1 MRDFF
6 LVLAGMLTAFF
17 SQGQNNLSDSITFL
31 DPVVIS
37 ATYAPTKSSRTGRN
51 ITTIKGEQ
59 LTNLPVNSI
68 DELLRYLPGLEI
80 QSRGPMGVQGDIS
93 IRGSTFQQVLV
104 VLDGVRLNDPLTG
117 HFSSYIP
124 LPASE
129 IERIE
134 ILKGA
139 SSAVYGT
146 EAVGGVVHIITKTF
160 ARTNTKTGLEAQF
173 TGGEFGLW
181 GINAGG
187 QWANDRTILSAGIL
201 SNHATGQQQR
211 GTTGFFDLTSVSLGF
226 NQKISEHWSL
236 GLRTAYDNRNFSAQN
251 FYTTFISDTA
261 TEKVTSWW
269 QSARLNYAKNNL
281 RWTTDVGLKWLRDQF
296 AFNSVAVPNDNKTQ
310 LYQVLS
316 RAYLT
321 LNEKTGITGGI
332 QYIGRAINSNDR
344 GNHAV
349 GQTALFGILHWQPA
363 PGWQIDPAIRFDWH
377 QRAGFEFVPQLNA
390 SYKLQHWQL
399 RGSVGR
405 TIRDADFTERFNN
418 FNRERVPA
426 GRIGN
431 PDLVAESA
439 WNYELGADYWA
450 GKNWK
455 FSTSLF
461 SRDQQKL
468 IDWVNTPYSEMP
480 RRENL
485 VPGGTYALSRNIWQ
499 VSTNGFELDIQ
510 HSKQWDTHQ
519 SLLMQAGFLW
529 VQNSGNENT
538 PSLYLS
544 SQARILTNF
553 NVMYTYR
560 KWAISATGLYKQR
573 EKQKTPGGINATLT
587 PEYFLLNTKLEFSP
601 VKRFGIFIQADN
613 VGDID
618 YSDILGAQMP
628 GRWWMGG
635 VRWRMGNRD

>member
-1 MRDFF
+1 MRGFY
-6 LVLAGMLTAFF
+6 LLLAGMLTILF
-17 SQGQNNLSDSITFL
+17 SHGQNNLPDSITSL

-37 ATYAPTKSSRTGRN
+37 ATYAPTQSSRTGRN

-59 LTNLPVNSI
+59 LTNLPVNSV

-160 ARTNTKTGLEAQF
+160 ARTNTQTGFEAQF
-173 TGGEFGLW
+173 TGGEYGLW

-226 NQKISEHWSL
+226 HQKISEHWSL
-236 GLRTAYDNRNFSAQN
+236 GLRSAYDNRNFSAQN
-251 FYTTFISDTA
+251 FYTTFLSDTA

-269 QSARLNYAKNNL
+269 QTARLNYAKNNI

-296 AFNSVAVPNDNKTQ
+296 AFNSVAVPNDNKTR

-316 RAYLT
+316 RANFT
-321 LNEKTGITGGI
+321 LNDKTGITGGI
-332 QYIGRAINSNDR
+332 QYIGRAIESNDR
-344 GNHAV
+344 GNHNV
-349 GQTALFGILHWQPA
+349 GQTAIFGVLHWQPA

-377 QRAGFEFVPQLNA
+377 ERAGFEFVPQLNA

-399 RGSVGR
+399 RGSIGR

-418 FNRERVPA
+418 YNRALVPA

-439 WNYELGADYWA
+439 WNYEFGADYWA

-461 SRDQQKL
+461 FRDQQKL
-468 IDWVNTPYSEMP
+468 IDWVNTPYAEMP
-480 RRENL
+480 RRDNL

-499 VSTNGFELDIQ
+499 VNTNGFELDMQ
-510 HSKQWDTHQ
+510 HTKQWNKDQ

-529 VQNSGNENT
+529 IQNTGNENT

-553 NVMYTYR
+553 NVLYRYR
-560 KWAISATGLYKQR
+560 KWALSATGLYKQR
-573 EKQKTPGGINATLT
+573 EEQKTPGGINATLT
-587 PEYFLLNTKLEFSP
+587 PEYFLLNTKIEFSP
-601 VKRFGIFIQADN
+601 VKRFGIFVQVDN
-613 VGDID
+613 VGDVN

-635 VRWRMGNRD
+635 VRWKG